1 MATSTPIPSPEQPVR
16 LVPKTEE
23 PAKGQLAGDPALVG
37 LPSFIVGGAAFG
49 MVLIGVVPAT
59 AVAAAIPI
67 ILTAAAGM
75 FLATIWAARIGEN
88 VPAGIN
94 AIVGSFFLSYSLLVL
109 GLSHNW
115 YLLTPAVVED
125 TQKVFVISW
134 IIVVTML
141 VLATLRLPS
150 IYTALFTLVDAALI
164 LNLLGIIQSS
174 ADLTKA
180 AGWVV
185 LAASAIVVYLFC
197 SSASR
202 STGGKELPLGRP
214 VLRT

>member
-1 MATSTPIPSPEQPVR
+1 MATPTPIPSPDQPVR

-23 PAKGQLAGDPALVG
+23 PAKGQPAGDPALVG

-49 MVLIGVVPAT
+49 MVLIGVVPTT

-88 VPAGIN
+88 ASAGIN

-134 IIVVTML
+134 MIVVTML

-150 IYTALFTLVDAALI
+150 IYTALFTLVDAALV

-174 ADLTKA
+174 ANLTKA

-185 LAASAIVVYLFC
+185 LAASAIVVYLFF

-202 STGGKELPLGRP
+202 ATGGKELPLGRP